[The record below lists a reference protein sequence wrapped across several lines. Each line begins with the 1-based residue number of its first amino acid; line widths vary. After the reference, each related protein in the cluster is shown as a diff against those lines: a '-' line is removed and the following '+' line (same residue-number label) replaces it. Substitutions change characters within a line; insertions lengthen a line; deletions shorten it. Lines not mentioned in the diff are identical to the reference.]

1 MLLVKKK
8 RGVEQFCSF
17 LWNLQ
22 STILVDMH
30 ESYNFFFNLPY
41 NYTLCTYPL
50 DRGQRTIEDP
60 FLQILV
66 KFLILFFENS
76 CYYRSKKEAEELIML
91 FHHYTI
97 LLCHLSLRF
106 SHRHRA
112 FIDLTW
118 QQKKDH
124 QHSILLYYSSYIVHD

>member
-1 MLLVKKK
+1 MLLLEKK
-8 RGVEQFCSF
+8 RGVEHFCSF

-76 CYYRSKKEAEELIML
+76 CYYRSKKRRRRTTHAISPLHYFALPSFLEIQPQTQGFHRSYMVAKKGSLALHSSLL
-91 FHHYTI
+91 F
-97 LLCHLSLRF
+97 
-106 SHRHRA
+106 
-112 FIDLTW
+112 
-118 QQKKDH
+118 
-124 QHSILLYYSSYIVHD
+124 LLYSS